1 MTVELAGVFADKL
14 VTLAKLLGHNW
25 YVSPVAGGYG
35 SYGGGVDGILVPGL
49 SGQASRKSL

>member
-1 MTVELAGVFADKL
+1 MTVELAGVLADKL

-25 YVSPVAGGYG
+25 YISPVAGRYG